1 MCLYL
6 FLPIFK
12 YANRTK
18 IELDPVEEI
27 MSVTMFRMAQPKFR
41 GEEVDFLEV
50 EETLP
55 PIRIVNSEKQTSV
68 DTH

>member
-1 MCLYL
+1 
-6 FLPIFK
+6 
-12 YANRTK
+12 
-18 IELDPVEEI
+18 
-27 MSVTMFRMAQPKFR
+27 MFRMAQPKFI